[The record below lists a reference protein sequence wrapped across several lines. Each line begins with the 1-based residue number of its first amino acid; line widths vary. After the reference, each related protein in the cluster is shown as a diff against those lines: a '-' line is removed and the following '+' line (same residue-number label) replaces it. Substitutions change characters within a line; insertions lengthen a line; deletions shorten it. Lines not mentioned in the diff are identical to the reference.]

1 MSNAG
6 RFLAAPL
13 AVAFA
18 LASTA
23 GNAHAQGDAG
33 EQTYLVVKLENVQ
46 VVNYSQGVLEK
57 QIGSALGGAGVKYT
71 PAQLSAASRDAIAG
85 LKARL
90 AGRTGTA
97 ELVICVPPGSQNCIE
112 IVCKLCSAE

>member
-1 MSNAG
+1 MSKTQRLIAPSLWTAAALLTTIAGPANAD
-6 RFLAAPL
+6 
-13 AVAFA
+13 
-18 LASTA
+18 S
-23 GNAHAQGDAG
+23 G
-33 EQTYLVVKLENVQ
+33 EQTYLTIKLENVQ
-46 VVNYSQGVLEK
+46 VVSYSHGALEN
-57 QIGSALGGAGVKYT
+57 QIASALGGAGVKYT

-112 IVCKLCSAE
+112 ITCKLCSGE